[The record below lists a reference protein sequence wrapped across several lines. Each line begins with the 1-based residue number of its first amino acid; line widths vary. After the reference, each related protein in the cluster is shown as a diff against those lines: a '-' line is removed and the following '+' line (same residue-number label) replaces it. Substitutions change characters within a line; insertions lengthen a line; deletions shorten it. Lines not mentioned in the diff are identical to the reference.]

1 MHRHLRDTVDLQ
13 TVEPADHS
21 LARQPQHQRS
31 QLRVLRHEHGLRAV
45 EERRHPA
52 HLHQP
57 QPPSLAKPVRDGT
70 GHVRDGCLAGEEHS
84 DQGAC
89 VVPSAGG
96 LLQRAQQPGHQPTGQ
111 QRNHQSADIGQLRPR
126 DATDRP
132 FDVVEMPPFTR
143 RSFLASSALAASPL
157 LKAAPPAPA
166 GAPWPRYVNSIP
178 VSLRIPEKHPYL
190 TLTPETIAHAKQRA
204 EGTPWAKQQLD
215 RMFADADGL
224 VAKPWGQLPPQA
236 DVKHRGLGGNLF
248 SVGMAYAFSGKLQY
262 AEWVRDGLVAYATF
276 YSSLPLVQGR
286 YRLFHHML
294 YESRWVGTVVQ
305 AYDMVAGSGAFT
317 VEQARHV
324 EEDLL
329 RTGTKCV
336 QIIDFEHDD
345 RLKDLH
351 FRCYNFQAWH
361 IAAVGLAGLAIR
373 DRDMVEW
380 AVNSPYG
387 YLHTIARDVRDDGM
401 FWERSEGYHTFVIEG
416 LLGFTEAM
424 LHCGVDLYNI
434 SVPTDRMKD
443 ENENYLTDTSDRPKS
458 FRMMF
463 EPLFYMTFPDL
474 SYPVLGDAGP
484 GPIRAS
490 ATFLVGSNRYRDP
503 KVDWLVYR
511 DRPETRSGGG
521 GRGGR
526 SGVEWQWLV
535 YDVPAN
541 APDVFPI
548 QEGRF
553 ANTGEHRNGCTLF
566 PATGLAILRQASGN
580 YTTQPDSTAVSLSY
594 GPHGGGHGHS
604 NALNLV

>member
-1 MHRHLRDTVDLQ
+1 
-13 TVEPADHS
+13 
-21 LARQPQHQRS
+21 
-31 QLRVLRHEHGLRAV
+31 
-45 EERRHPA
+45 
-52 HLHQP
+52 
-57 QPPSLAKPVRDGT
+57 
-70 GHVRDGCLAGEEHS
+70 
-84 DQGAC
+84 
-89 VVPSAGG
+89 
-96 LLQRAQQPGHQPTGQ
+96 
-111 QRNHQSADIGQLRPR
+111 
-126 DATDRP
+126 
-132 FDVVEMPPFTR
+132 
-143 RSFLASSALAASPL
+143 
-157 LKAAPPAPA
+157 
-166 GAPWPRYVNSIP
+166 
-178 VSLRIPEKHPYL
+178 
-190 TLTPETIAHAKQRA
+190 
-204 EGTPWAKQQLD
+204 
-215 RMFADADGL
+215 
-224 VAKPWGQLPPQA
+224 
-236 DVKHRGLGGNLF
+236 
-248 SVGMAYAFSGKLQY
+248 
-262 AEWVRDGLVAYATF
+262 
-276 YSSLPLVQGR
+276 
-286 YRLFHHML
+286 
-294 YESRWVGTVVQ
+294 
-305 AYDMVAGSGAFT
+305 
-317 VEQARHV
+317 
-324 EEDLL
+324 
-329 RTGTKCV
+329 
-336 QIIDFEHDD
+336 
-345 RLKDLH
+345 
-351 FRCYNFQAWH
+351 
-361 IAAVGLAGLAIR
+361 
-373 DRDMVEW
+373 
-380 AVNSPYG
+380 
-387 YLHTIARDVRDDGM
+387 
-401 FWERSEGYHTFVIEG
+401 
-416 LLGFTEAM
+416 M

-604 NALNLV
+604 NALNLVLYAHGRQWIPAFGSMPYETHWKYEWTAHTISTNTMVVDGISQKPTATKHTEWPQDSATDRVCGVLEHFDAQSKSVSAHCDNTYESIRLRRAVRLQDHAAVDAFTVSDAKGAEHQYDYVLHIDGQLEKSSTPLEPRAGKLGEACGYELVEQKQRGTVNGPFTLTFTKDGKQLRIWV